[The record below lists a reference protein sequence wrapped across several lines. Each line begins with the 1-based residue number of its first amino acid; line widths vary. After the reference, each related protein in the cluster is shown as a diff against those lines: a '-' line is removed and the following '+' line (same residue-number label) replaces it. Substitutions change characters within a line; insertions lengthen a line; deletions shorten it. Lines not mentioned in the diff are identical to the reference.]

1 LLKHLQNQLIII
13 KYLLNIERN
22 DFMIQSVNENIEVL
36 ASNSSPISFL
46 NDDVRTRKANC
57 CNWLQH
63 NEGSPIYKIL
73 EGGIY
78 EVSFNAN
85 VTSATAGTVAL
96 GLFQDGILIPGT
108 TVIAEVVTA
117 GDYYNVSFDKLIKI
131 CCRGDASLTIASVP
145 NVLTGATLPGT
156 PVVTEIPVVQNANLI
171 ITKQC

>member
-1 LLKHLQNQLIII
+1 
-13 KYLLNIERN
+13 
-22 DFMIQSVNENIEVL
+22 MIQSVLEPITIL
-36 ASNSSPISFL
+36 TSNTSAVTFTD
-46 NDDVRTRKANC
+46 DDVRTRRANC
-57 CNWLQH
+57 CGWLQH

-131 CCRGDASLTIASVP
+131 CCRGDATLTIASVP
-145 NVLTGATLPGT
+145 SVLTGATLPGT
-156 PVVTEIPVVQNANLI
+156 ATVTEIPVIQNANLSI
-171 ITKQC
+171 VKKA

>member
-1 LLKHLQNQLIII
+1 
-13 KYLLNIERN
+13 
-22 DFMIQSVNENIEVL
+22 MIQSVLEPITVL
-36 ASNSSPISFL
+36 TSNTSTITFT

-63 NEGSPIYKIL
+63 SEGSPIYKIL

-85 VTSATAGTVAL
+85 VTSATVGTVAL
-96 GLFQDGILIPGT
+96 GIFQDGILIPGS
-108 TVIAEVVTA
+108 TVLAEIATA

>member
-1 LLKHLQNQLIII
+1 
-13 KYLLNIERN
+13 
-22 DFMIQSVNENIEVL
+22 MIQSVNENIEIL
-36 ASNSSPISFL
+36 TSNSSTISFL
-46 NDDVRTRKANC
+46 NDDIRTRKANC

-63 NEGSPIYKIL
+63 DESSPIYKIL

-78 EVSFNAN
+78 KVSFNAN

-145 NVLTGATLPGT
+145 SVLTGATLPGT
-156 PVVTEIPVVQNANLI
+156 PTVTEIPVIQNANVS
-171 ITKQC
+171 ITKMC

>member
-1 LLKHLQNQLIII
+1 
-13 KYLLNIERN
+13 
-22 DFMIQSVNENIEVL
+22 MIQSVNESIEVL
-36 ASNSSPISFL
+36 VSNSSAISFL

-63 NEGSPIYKIL
+63 NEVSPIYKIL

-96 GLFQDGILIPGT
+96 GLFQDGILIPGS
-108 TVIAEVVTA
+108 TVIAEVATA

-131 CCRGDASLTIASVP
+131 CCRGDATLTIQSVP
-145 NVLTGATLPGT
+145 NVTTGATLPGT
-156 PVVTEIPVVQNANLI
+156 PVVTEIPVLQNANFSI
-171 ITKQC
+171 IKKA

>member
-1 LLKHLQNQLIII
+1 
-13 KYLLNIERN
+13 
-22 DFMIQSVNENIEVL
+22 MIQSVLEPITVL
-36 ASNSSPISFL
+36 TSNTSTITFTD
-46 NDDVRTRKANC
+46 DDVRSRRANC
-57 CNWLQH
+57 CGWLQH
-63 NEGSPIYKIL
+63 SEGSPIYKIL

-108 TVIAEVVTA
+108 TVLAEVATA

>member
-1 LLKHLQNQLIII
+1 
-13 KYLLNIERN
+13 
-22 DFMIQSVNENIEVL
+22 MIQSVLEPITVL
-36 ASNSSPISFL
+36 TSNTSTITFT

-63 NEGSPIYKIL
+63 SEGSPIYKIL

-145 NVLTGATLPGT
+145 NVVTGATLPGT

-171 ITKQC
+171 ITKEC